1 MHNLMSKVRIVCIAV
16 LLLLL
21 LPSCVTTRYETGR
34 PLDTS
39 KAAQIRK
46 GETTSS
52 EILEW
57 FGAPT
62 RVSALAEHQLY
73 VYQHCKTSGSTYS
86 LGYYASGSTKQACD
100 ELSVTF
106 DKATGKVV
114 TYSLQRGIQ

>member
-16 LLLLL
+16 LMLFL
-21 LPSCVTTRYETGR
+21 SACVTTRYETGR
-34 PLDTS
+34 RIDET

-46 GETTSS
+46 GETTSA

-62 RVSALAEHQLY
+62 TVSALAEHQLY

-100 ELSVTF
+100 ELSITF